1 MVRQVNMASAAVT
14 LGGVAFRDFEIP
26 EEIAFGGIQRLAVH
40 QPVGGGRVIDV
51 LGAAA
56 GEIVFAGTFSG
67 PDAELRAQIL
77 GVARDAGAVLPLAW
91 SGFAYMVVIAA
102 FSASFQK
109 PWWIPFEIRLV
120 SVENLV
126 TAIPTALAQAG
137 LDIASAAGF
146 AALSGVPF
154 GSVSSASAASVA
166 TAQAGLTSAVLGAG
180 ATLAAATGAF
190 SASTGADD
198 AAAAMG
204 SIGAASAML
213 AGAAAGQAY
222 IGRAAANLGR
232 SQG

>member
-1 MVRQVNMASAAVT
+1 MASVAVT

-26 EEIAFGGIQRLAVH
+26 EEIVFGGIQRLAVH

-51 LGAAA
+51 LGAAS
-56 GEIVFAGTFSG
+56 GEIIFAGTFSG
-67 PDAELRAQIL
+67 PDAELRAQML
-77 GVARDAGAVLPLAW
+77 DVARDAGAVLPLAW
-91 SGFAYMVVIAA
+91 SGFAYTVVVAS

-126 TAIPTALAQAG
+126 MAIPTAPAKAG

-146 AALSGVPF
+146 SALSGVSL
-154 GSVSSASAASVA
+154 GSVTSANAASVA
-166 TAQAGLTSAVLGAG
+166 TAQAGLTSAVLGVG
-180 ATLAAATGAF
+180 ATLAAATGVF
-190 SASTGADD
+190 SNSAGADD
-198 AAAAMG
+198 AIAAMG
-204 SIGAASAML
+204 ILGGASATL

-232 SQG
+232 NGL